1 MNLIL
6 ISGLSGSGKSVVLH
20 FLEDNGFYAIDNLP
34 AALLISATEILKK
47 QNIQKIAVAIDAR
60 STESIKELPKIL
72 PQLPDSTQFLFLTAD
87 DATLIKRFSELRRRH
102 PLTSEKRTLAEAI
115 LSDRELTA
123 PLQDLGLRLDTS
135 ALSPTVLRQ
144 WCREFLNI
152 ANTQKIALLFES
164 FAYKFGI
171 PSDADLVF
179 DARCLPNP
187 YYIADLKKRTG
198 KEKPVQDFLSMQKSV
213 GNFEADIVRF
223 ISNWLADY
231 AQDDRRYLTI
241 AIGCTGGQ
249 HRSVYLAEKL
259 AQHFGDDFPVW
270 VRHRVLDQSLK
281 STVNLEKI

>member
-47 QNIQKIAVAIDAR
+47 QHIQKIAVAIDAR

-115 LSDRELTA
+115 LTDRELTA

-135 ALSPTVLRQ
+135 SLSPAVLRQ
-144 WCREFLNI
+144 WCRQFLNI
-152 ANTQKIALLFES
+152 ANAQKIALLFES

-187 YYIADLKKRTG
+187 YYVADLKRLTG
-198 KEKPVQDFLSMQKSV
+198 KDSAVQNFLQNQQAV
-213 GNFEADIVRF
+213 ADFEADIVQFVSR
-223 ISNWLADY
+223 WLADY

-249 HRSVYLAEKL
+249 HRSVFLAEKL
-259 AQHFGDDFPVW
+259 AQHFGADFPVW
-270 VRHRVLDQSLK
+270 VRHRVLDQ
-281 STVNLEKI
+281 NP

>member
-102 PLTSEKRTLAEAI
+102 PLTSENRTLAEAI

-135 ALSPTVLRQ
+135 ALSPAVLRQ

-152 ANTQKIALLFES
+152 ADAHKIALLFES

-187 YYIADLKKRTG
+187 YYIADLKKQTG
-198 KEKPVQDFLSMQKSV
+198 KDFAVQKFLKSQKSV
-213 GNFEADIVRF
+213 VDFEADIVQF
-223 ISNWLADY
+223 IARWLCDY
-231 AQDDRRYLTI
+231 SKDDRRYLTI

-249 HRSVYLAEKL
+249 HRSVFLAECLFQK
-259 AQHFGDDFPVW
+259 FGDDFPVW
-270 VRHRVLDQSLK
+270 VRHRVLDGQK
-281 STVNLEKI
+281 S